1 MKKILLSALASTV
14 LSGATLAGA
23 PCFNGA
29 YLGAGLDYMQ
39 EKVKLDG
46 SLTIAGQTRSGS
58 ETLSSKGAGFK
69 IFGGYG
75 TVISG
80 GFYLGGEL
88 TLGMDRLVGSKK
100 DEDFDA
106 NKKVNYG
113 VAARAGYVFS
123 NVLVY
128 GKVGYEGRPSA
139 KVAGVNIRRDGFIL
153 GAGADFAVTN
163 NVFVRAEYVHGFG
176 FKTSKSG
183 AVGNVAANVNLKP
196 STDTFLIGAGY
207 KF

>member
-14 LSGATLAGA
+14 LSGATLAGT

-39 EKVKLDG
+39 EKFKV
-46 SLTIAGQTRSGS
+46 SGIIS
-58 ETLSSKGAGFK
+58 ASKSVKGAGFK

-75 TVISG
+75 TIIAD
-80 GFYLGGEL
+80 GFYFGGEL
-88 TLGMDRLVGSKK
+88 TLGMDRVVGSEK
-100 DEDFDA
+100 DKDLDA
-106 NKKVNYG
+106 NKKANYG
-113 VAARAGYVFS
+113 IAARAGYVFS
-123 NVLVY
+123 NVLPYV
-128 GKVGYEGRPSA
+128 KAGYEGRPSF
-139 KVAGVNIRRDGFIL
+139 KVYNVLNVRRNGFIL

-176 FKTSKSG
+176 SKTNTS
-183 AVGNVAANVNLKP
+183 VTVRNVAANLSTKP